1 MIEKVGHVKNPLTII
16 AIFAGIAEISG
27 TMVLPLLVD
36 SVQAQYV
43 LFLMGFPVLIVIL
56 FFLTLLWRP
65 HVLYAPS
72 DYKSEDNFMRTIR
85 RATNQEV
92 LAKQIAEVEEIVE
105 GKKIEIGSA
114 KEGDVEGNTGNK
126 HGEADVTSDVTITPT
141 EFTIATN
148 INNSSVDINSSDS
161 KKLSDAMSDIR
172 SKASLAQTLALSRL
186 EAIYPRLES
195 NVYIEG
201 KFGGHIILDAVL
213 NEHNTR
219 RIYEV
224 KYVGILRASR
234 MRSLTR
240 SFLDQ
245 LELKVGIVP
254 SNENR
259 ITMVFVTEHDLTN
272 EDKLNYNYSKQ
283 FVDIVIYE
291 YKDLLAE
298 EYIAGV
304 RSIHGR
310 HIRS

>member
-27 TMVLPLLVD
+27 TVVLPLLID

-56 FFLTLLWRP
+56 FFFTLLWRP

-92 LAKQIAEVEEIVE
+92 LAKQIAEVEEIE
-105 GKKIEIGSA
+105 LGSA

-148 INNSSVDINSSDS
+148 INNSSVDVSSNDS
-161 KKLSDAMSDIR
+161 KKLPDAMSDIR
-172 SKASLAQTLALSRL
+172 YKASLAQTLALSRL
-186 EAIYPRLES
+186 EAIYPGLES

-201 KFGGHIILDAVL
+201 KYGGHVILDAVL
-213 NEHNTR
+213 NDHNTR
-219 RIYEV
+219 IIYEV
-224 KYVGILRASR
+224 KYVGTLRASR

-259 ITMVFVTEHDLTN
+259 ITMVFVTDHDLTK
-272 EDKLNYNYSKQ
+272 EDNSNYVYSKK
-283 FVDIVIYE
+283 FVDIVIYK
-291 YKDLLAE
+291 YKDLIAE

-304 RSIHGR
+304 RSIHRR